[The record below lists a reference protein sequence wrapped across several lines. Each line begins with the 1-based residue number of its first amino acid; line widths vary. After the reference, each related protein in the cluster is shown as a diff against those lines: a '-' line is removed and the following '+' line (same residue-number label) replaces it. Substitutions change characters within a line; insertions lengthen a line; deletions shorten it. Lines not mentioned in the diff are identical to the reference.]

1 MYKKCDQFPL
11 LIVRREKKE
20 INNLTQNKALNGEK
34 SLIIIKLNNY
44 TLFYE
49 NNKIINNNKLFKLI
63 KI

>member
-1 MYKKCDQFPL
+1 MAKRADY
-11 LIVRREKKE
+11 
-20 INNLTQNKALNGEK
+20 
-34 SLIIIKLNNY
+34 IKTEY